1 MIASRSNFR
10 RHQRLPARGAALI
23 AALIALTIV
32 ATLATIM
39 TQSYVAL
46 ERENR
51 LALRRLQANA
61 LVESGLERGAAQL
74 AKNADFAGETWT
86 IETKDSGLDL
96 PATVIIR
103 VARTRERRQLEVEA
117 ALGQDDSQ
125 VAAKRT
131 LELAPPISDSPPSE
145 AASDNDK

>member
-1 MIASRSNFR
+1 MTASRSNFR
-10 RHQRLPARGAALI
+10 RLPARGAALI

-51 LALRRLQANA
+51 LALRRLQAHA

-74 AKNADFAGETWT
+74 AKNADFVGETWT
-86 IETKDSGLDL
+86 IDPKDSGLDL
-96 PATVIIR
+96 PATVVIR
-103 VARTRERRQLEVEA
+103 VAVARERIQLEVEA
-117 ALGQDDSQ
+117 AVGQNDSQ
-125 VAAKRT
+125 VAAKRM
-131 LELAPPISDSPPSE
+131 LDLAPTIPDSPPPE
-145 AASDNDK
+145 AAPDNDE